1 MCGSFCH
8 YTLSNI
14 QKVLQFRHFINNQRE
29 SDSKITF
36 SFKAYEGGQ
45 DMLKKNIIGTNFI
58 MANRDL
64 ISKFG
69 VNSAVMLGELYG
81 RMNYFRKRNELKFG
95 YFFATKESIEERTR
109 LSPYK
114 QRKATSILQA
124 VGILDVKHIDIP
136 PKTYYKINEEML
148 LKVLKNSV
156 VHEMNN

>member
-1 MCGSFCH
+1 
-8 YTLSNI
+8 
-14 QKVLQFRHFINNQRE
+14 
-29 SDSKITF
+29 
-36 SFKAYEGGQ
+36 
-45 DMLKKNIIGTNFI
+45 MLKENIIGTNFI

>member
-45 DMLKKNIIGTNFI
+45 DMLKENIIGTNFI

-69 VNSAVMLGELYG
+69 VNSAVMLGELYV
-81 RMNYFRKRNELKFG
+81 RMNYFRKRNAF
-95 YFFATKESIEERTR
+95 ESIEKFSSARDEQ
-109 LSPYK
+109 LVIH
-114 QRKATSILQA
+114 ILN
-124 VGILDVKHIDIP
+124 D
-136 PKTYYKINEEML
+136 
-148 LKVLKNSV
+148 
-156 VHEMNN
+156 

>member
-1 MCGSFCH
+1 ME
-8 YTLSNI
+8 
-14 QKVLQFRHFINNQRE
+14 KE
-29 SDSKITF
+29 
-36 SFKAYEGGQ
+36 
-45 DMLKKNIIGTNFI
+45 NIISTNFI
-58 MANRDL
+58 MTNRDIIAKL
-64 ISKFG
+64 G

-95 YFFATKESIEERTR
+95 YFFATKESIEKSTK

-136 PKTYYKINEEML
+136 PKTYYKINEEKI

-156 VHEMNN
+156 VREVNN